1 MKYLSAAS
9 GQPSQQ
15 QHTILQKYVAFSL
28 ICLPGTTYMHD
39 RSQIAFH
46 FFTQCCLKDGIKSI
60 YAWLCTGSQATS
72 HTHTHLPE
80 ILLPQTTRAVVGCL
94 C

>member
-39 RSQIAFH
+39 RSQIAFN
-46 FFTQCCLKDGIKSI
+46 FF
-60 YAWLCTGSQATS
+60 
-72 HTHTHLPE
+72 
-80 ILLPQTTRAVVGCL
+80 RAKKP
-94 C
+94 